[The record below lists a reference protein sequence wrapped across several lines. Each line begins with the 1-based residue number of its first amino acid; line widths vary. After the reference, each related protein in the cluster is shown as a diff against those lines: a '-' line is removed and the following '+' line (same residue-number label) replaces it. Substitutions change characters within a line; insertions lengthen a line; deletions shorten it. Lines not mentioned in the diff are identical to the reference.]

1 MPNRSS
7 DTLFQLVKSLK
18 KSEKRN
24 FKLYVKRNTASEDLK
39 IIYLFD
45 ALDQLEVY
53 DEVVLLKKNKQ
64 LSKQQ
69 LSNVKAHLYKQILSS
84 LRLIRSEQ
92 DIMIQLHE
100 QLDYAEILYN
110 QGLYLQSLKILDRI
124 KEGAREFHQYN
135 NILETLFFEQKIEA
149 LHITRSMQDRAG
161 KLAADMQ
168 VVTEQILLAGTLSS
182 LSLQLYGWYIQ
193 HGVARN
199 EKDEVAVKVFFE
211 SRLPARMPAVKGFYE
226 NLYLYQCYSWYAFI
240 GQDFLSYYRYTH
252 RWVELFDREPAMIT
266 IETAHYIKGMH
277 NLLGAH
283 FDLLNYPRFV
293 ETLNR
298 FEIFFNSGAV
308 QENDNN
314 RIQTFVYLHIA
325 KINQHFIDG
334 TFTEGL
340 ALVPFIEKKLKE
352 YEIYLDRH
360 RILIFY
366 YKFASLYFGSGDYE
380 KTIKYL
386 NKIINWKMDLRTD
399 LQCYSRLLHLIAHY
413 ELGNDSLLEY
423 LIKSVYRFMA
433 KMENLSKVEEEIFRF
448 LRNSFK
454 ADPKEFKPEF
464 SRLLETLKTYEK
476 NRFETRAF
484 VYLDIISWLESKI
497 REVPVQMIIREKFL
511 ERNGKQVKLEPELGE
526 P

>member
-24 FKLYVKRNTASEDLK
+24 FKLYVKRNTAAEDLK

-45 ALDQLEVY
+45 ALDKMNAY
-53 DEVVLLKKNKQ
+53 DEGELLENKR

-69 LSNVKAHLYKQILSS
+69 LSNVKAHLYKQILTS
-84 LRLIRSEQ
+84 LRLIRSEH
-92 DIMIQLHE
+92 DLVIQLHE
-100 QLDYAEILYN
+100 QLDHAEILYN
-110 QGLYLQSLKILDRI
+110 QGLYLQSLKVLDRI
-124 KEGAREFHQYN
+124 KEYAREYHQYSYV
-135 NILETLFFEQKIEA
+135 LETLFFEQKIEA

-161 KLAADMQ
+161 KLASEVLQ
-168 VVTEQILLAGTLSS
+168 VNEKLQLTGILSS

-199 EKDEVAVKVFFE
+199 EKDEVAVREFFE
-211 SRLPARMPAVKGFYE
+211 SRLPVPMPAVKGFYE
-226 NLYLYQCYSWYAFI
+226 NLYRYQCYSWFAFI

-252 RWVELFDREPAMIT
+252 RWVELFDKEPIMIP
-266 IETAHYIKGMH
+266 IETGHYIKGMH

-283 FDLLNYPRFV
+283 FDLLNYPKFL
-293 ETLNR
+293 ETLSR
-298 FEIFFNSGAV
+298 FEIFFHSEAV

-334 TFTEGL
+334 TFTDGIE
-340 ALVPFIEKKLKE
+340 LVPFIEEKLKE
-352 YEIYLDRH
+352 HEIYLDRH

-380 KTIKYL
+380 NTIKYL
-386 NKIINWKMDLRTD
+386 SKIINWRMDLRTD
-399 LQCYSRLLHLIAHY
+399 LQCYARLLHLIAHY
-413 ELGNDSLLEY
+413 ELGNESLLEY

-433 KMENLSKVEEEIFRF
+433 KMENLSLVEEEIFRF
-448 LRNSFK
+448 LKKSFQLS
-454 ADPKEFKPEF
+454 PSELKPEF
-464 SRLLETLKTYEK
+464 SKLLERLKTYEK

-497 REVPVQMIIREKFL
+497 RDVPVQKIIHEKFL
-511 ERNGKQVKLEPELGE
+511 VRNGMKLEQTPEISQS
-526 P
+526 

>member
-1 MPNRSS
+1 MPNRAS

-18 KSEKRN
+18 KSEKRH

-45 ALDQLEVY
+45 ALDKMDVY
-53 DEVVLLKKNKQ
+53 DETGLLKKNKQ

-69 LSNVKAHLYKQILSS
+69 LSNVKAHLYKQILAS

-92 DIMIQLHE
+92 DIVIQLHE

-110 QGLYLQSLKILDRI
+110 QGLYLQSLKLLDRI
-124 KEGAREFHQYN
+124 KEFARTHYQYSLL
-135 NILETLFFEQKIEA
+135 LETLFFEQKIEA
-149 LHITRSMQDRAG
+149 LHITRSIQDRAERLAVDMQTVNDQLQLAG
-161 KLAADMQ
+161 KLS
-168 VVTEQILLAGTLSS
+168 G
-182 LSLQLYGWYIQ
+182 LSLQLYSWYIQ

-199 EKDEVAVKVFFE
+199 EQDEIAVKEFFD
-211 SRLPARMPAVKGFYE
+211 SMLPSQMPAQKGFYE
-226 NLYLYQCYSWYAFI
+226 NLFLFQCYSWFAFI
-240 GQDFLSYYRYTH
+240 RQDFLAYYRYTH
-252 RWVELFDREPAMIT
+252 RWVDMFHKEPDMIS

-283 FDLLNYPRFV
+283 FDLLNYPKFL
-293 ETLNR
+293 ETLEQ
-298 FEIFFNSGAV
+298 FEKFYHSEEV
-308 QENDNN
+308 QQNDNN

-325 KINQHFIDG
+325 KINQHFING
-334 TFTEGL
+334 TFTEGIN
-340 ALVPFIEKKLKE
+340 LVPYIEEKLKE

-380 KTIKYL
+380 NTIKYL

-399 LQCYSRLLHLIAHY
+399 LQCYARLLHLIAHY
-413 ELGNDSLLEY
+413 ELGNDNLLEY

-433 KMENLSKVEEEIFRF
+433 KMQNLSRVEEEIFQF
-448 LRNSFK
+448 LRNSFQLGPNK
-454 ADPKEFKPEF
+454 LRPEF
-464 SRLLETLKTYEK
+464 SQLLDKLKNYEK
-476 NRFETRAF
+476 NRYETRAF

-497 REVPVQMIIREKFL
+497 RGVPVQKIIREKFL
-511 ERNGKQVKLEPELGE
+511 ERNEESIIHE
-526 P
+526 S

>member
-45 ALDQLEVY
+45 ALDKMDTY
-53 DEVVLLKKNKQ
+53 DEAGLLMKNKR

-69 LSNVKAHLYKQILSS
+69 LSNIKAHLYKQILSS
-84 LRLIRSEQ
+84 LRLIRGEN
-92 DIMIQLHE
+92 DIVVQLHE

-110 QGLYLQSLKILDRI
+110 QGLYLQSLKVLDRI
-124 KEGAREFHQYN
+124 KEYARDYHQYSYM
-135 NILETLFFEQKIEA
+135 LETLFFEQKIEA

-161 KLAADMQ
+161 KLAAEMQ
-168 VVTEQILLAGTLSS
+168 EVNEKIRLAGSLSS

-199 EKDEVAVKVFFE
+199 EKDEIAVKEFFE
-211 SRLPARMPAVKGFYE
+211 SKLPQRMPALNGFYE
-226 NLYLYQCYSWYAFI
+226 NLYLYQCYSWFAFI

-252 RWVELFDREPAMIT
+252 RWVEIFDKDPRMIP

-283 FDLLNYPRFV
+283 FDLLNYPKFL

-298 FEIFFNSGAV
+298 FENFFYSEAV

-325 KINQHFIDG
+325 KINKHFIDG
-334 TFTEGL
+334 TFSEGL
-340 ALVPFIEKKLKE
+340 TLLPFIEDKLKE

-360 RILIFY
+360 RILVFY

-380 KTIKYL
+380 NTIKYL

-413 ELGNDSLLEY
+413 ELGNDNLLEY

-433 KMENLSKVEEEIFRF
+433 KMENLSLVEEEIFSF
-448 LRNSFK
+448 LRKSFK
-454 ADPKEFKPEF
+454 WSPKALKPEF
-464 SRLLETLKTYEK
+464 SKLLERLKTYEK

-497 REVPVQMIIREKFL
+497 REVPVQQIIREKFL
-511 ERNGKQVKLEPELGE
+511 ERNKGNKVLES
-526 P
+526 